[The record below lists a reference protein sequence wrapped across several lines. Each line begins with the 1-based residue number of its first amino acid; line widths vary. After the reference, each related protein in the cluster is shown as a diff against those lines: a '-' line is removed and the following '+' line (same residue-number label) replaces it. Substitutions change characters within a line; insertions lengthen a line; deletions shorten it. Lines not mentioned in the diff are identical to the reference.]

1 MYVLDTPD
9 DIINIRKVH
18 LKHRIVHGVL
28 WLIVAAFIMPALSAP
43 VMAEENII
51 QFRSIEDP
59 STPPD
64 PTVCTAAPFDV
75 NAKLGASFWSFQTR
89 ASDGLVV
96 NDQINRIGNATA
108 CIRIVSF
115 AFPPFTTDPFYIKFT
130 LDNGDYAGEYEGLGN
145 CTVISNDV
153 PTPKLILA
161 GCNLR
166 IVSAPSDSISG
177 AMTSMSVFNP
187 YKLPGFNT
195 GSMWTLHLYDS

>member
-9 DIINIRKVH
+9 DIIDIRKVNM
-18 LKHRIVHGVL
+18 KHNIMRGAW
-28 WLIVAAFIMPALSAP
+28 WLIVAAFILPALSAP

-64 PTVCTAAPFDV
+64 PAVCSAAPFDV

-145 CTVISNDV
+145 CTIISNDV
-153 PTPKLILA
+153 PMSKLILA

-187 YKLPGFNT
+187 FKLPGFNT
-195 GSMWTLHLYDS
+195 GSMWTLHLYRS